1 MNGNNDKCKL
11 RDFCFAADENYT
23 MPLRVCV
30 ASLLW
35 SMRPSVKNV
44 SIHVLDIGIPDAK
57 WEETVLFWRSLVSR
71 INGGESKDVEFVRH
85 EISREKFKGF
95 MLWHGSV
102 ATYARL
108 LLPDILPETEWCM
121 YSDCDVLF
129 ISSPLELE
137 SYCDNGNV
145 CVWGHKNPP
154 AADAVDSAWFKSR
167 GLEFNSNS
175 YVCGGLLL
183 MNLRRLE
190 EIGFTRKAMEFLCHH
205 KVTASADQCAINHIC
220 AGDVRLLPREW
231 GVFNEEITTERGGA
245 IHYADAVPWRMPV
258 NGTSLLGS
266 NPDISRLWRRFAVE
280 VCGLDP
286 KMFSFRLKDSI
297 GVRTRALM
305 IWSYLLVSRTLRF
318 KPWKYANWPGK
329 NIDRKAVASYFK
341 LLLGEKPA

>member
-1 MNGNNDKCKL
+1 MNGNNDKCEL

-85 EISREKFKGF
+85 EISREKFEGF

-190 EIGFTRKAMEFLCHH
+190 EIGFTRKAMEFLCQH

-266 NPDISRLWRRFAVE
+266 NPDISKLWRRFAIE

-297 GVRTRALM
+297 GVRTRALI
-305 IWSYLLVSRTLRF
+305 IWSYLMASRIFRF

-329 NIDRKAVASYFK
+329 NIDREAVASYREMLFGDK
-341 LLLGEKPA
+341 KA